1 MIPIIE
7 LHDATGEWQ
16 KLSMLVDYWTR
27 PDVLEVLKK
36 HQEYLIIN
44 IGNEVGAQVSESEF
58 KTGYEAAVKR
68 MREAGIHVPLMIDG
82 SDWEKNI
89 DILQQPDLIYKRRP

>member
-1 MIPIIE
+1 
-7 LHDATGEWQ
+7 
-16 KLSMLVDYWTR
+16 
-27 PDVLEVLKK
+27 VLEVLKK

-82 SDWEKNI
+82 SDWGKNI
-89 DILQQPDLIYKRRP
+89 DILQATGPYLINADPDKNLLFSVHMWWPYMWGYNEQK

>member
-27 PDVLEVLKK
+27 PDVLEVLK
-36 HQEYLIIN
+36 N
-44 IGNEVGAQVSESEF
+44 I
-58 KTGYEAAVKR
+58 R
-68 MREAGIHVPLMIDG
+68 
-82 SDWEKNI
+82 NI
-89 DILQQPDLIYKRRP
+89 SLSILVMK